1 MSFMEALKNRRSRYG
16 ITKKSTLS
24 NEEIEILIKE
34 VVKYTP
40 SALNSQS
47 ARIVVLLQAQHD
59 ALWDL
64 TMEALRKV
72 IPAENFKSTEDK
84 INGFKNGYGTVLFFE
99 DTETVER
106 LEKDYPLY
114 ATNFKS
120 WSLQASGMN
129 QLAIWTALADKGI
142 GASLQHY
149 TELIE
154 DLVRDKWNID
164 SQWKMIAQMPFGVDS
179 ATLPEKEKMPIEQR
193 VRIYS

>member
-16 ITKKSTLS
+16 ITKQSTLS
-24 NEEIEILIKE
+24 NEEIENLIKE

-47 ARIVVLLQAQHD
+47 ARVVVLLQGEHD

-72 IPAENFKSTEDK
+72 VPAENFKATEDK

-99 DTETVER
+99 DNATVDR

-114 ATNFKS
+114 AANFKS

-129 QLAIWTALADKGI
+129 QLAVWTALAEKGI

-154 DLVRDKWNID
+154 DVVRERWHID
-164 SQWKMIAQMPFGVDS
+164 PQWKMISQMPFGIDS
-179 ATLPEKEKMPIEQR
+179 TPLAEKEKMPIEER
-193 VRIYS
+193 VSIHL

>member
-1 MSFMEALKNRRSRYG
+1 MSFMEALKNRRSRYS

-24 NEEIEILIKE
+24 NEEIENLIKE

-47 ARIVVLLQAQHD
+47 ARVVVLLQAEHD
-59 ALWDL
+59 VLWDL

-72 IPAENFKSTEDK
+72 VPAENFKATEDK

-99 DTETVER
+99 DTATVER

-114 ATNFKS
+114 AANFKS

-154 DLVRDKWNID
+154 DLVKEKWHID
-164 SQWKMIAQMPFGVDS
+164 AKWKMIAQMPFGVDLS
-179 ATLPEKEKMPIEQR
+179 PLPEKEKMPIEKR
-193 VRIYS
+193 VSIHL